1 MGTDTLERQGN
12 GMDEKEKRPADI
24 QTVFEKLGK
33 EMPLEQRVT
42 LLEKATALLLKV
54 LLQNFGS
61 NIPGTKT
68 NIEAELE
75 TGLGEII
82 KDL

>member
-1 MGTDTLERQGN
+1 
-12 GMDEKEKRPADI
+12 MDEKEKLSADI
-24 QTVFEKLGK
+24 QTVFETLGK